1 MRASTMSEPLGVIR
15 TSSIRGDFSH
25 ILSHSLKIFLVICFI
40 LFKKYYLGTY
50 SVPGTIVEY
59 TTVNK
64 TDAVTGI
71 WWNE

>member
-1 MRASTMSEPLGVIR
+1 MSN
-15 TSSIRGDFSH
+15 
-25 ILSHSLKIFLVICFI
+25 SLKIFVDICFI
-40 LFKKYYLGTY
+40 LFKKYYLSIY
-50 SVPGTIVEY
+50 SVPGTMVEY